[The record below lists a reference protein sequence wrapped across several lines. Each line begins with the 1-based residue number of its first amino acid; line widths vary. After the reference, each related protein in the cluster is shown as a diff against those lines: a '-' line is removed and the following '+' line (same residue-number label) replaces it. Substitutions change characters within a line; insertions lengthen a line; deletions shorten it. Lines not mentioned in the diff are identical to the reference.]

1 MSVTVPGLSRPHLGR
16 YKWWRTGQ
24 GSPVSLQP
32 SLLTAHHIMLP
43 VFIALIASAA
53 ANPDPIKLFE
63 TISAPEL
70 DIQSSAGI
78 RTDAATG
85 IRSVLMDQG
94 VALAETTFDSS
105 LEKSRC
111 MAREL
116 CKFGA
121 NRDTEFAPAVSAF
134 TVLSQT

>member
-1 MSVTVPGLSRPHLGR
+1 
-16 YKWWRTGQ
+16 
-24 GSPVSLQP
+24 
-32 SLLTAHHIMLP
+32 MLP
-43 VFIALIASAA
+43 VFLALLTSAA

-70 DIQSSAGI
+70 DIQSSAGL
-78 RTDAATG
+78 RSEAASG

-94 VALAETTFDSS
+94 VALAETPFDSS

-121 NRDTEFAPAVSAF
+121 NRETEFAPAVAAF
-134 TVLSQT
+134 TVSS

>member
-1 MSVTVPGLSRPHLGR
+1 MF
-16 YKWWRTGQ
+16 
-24 GSPVSLQP
+24 
-32 SLLTAHHIMLP
+32 P
-43 VFIALIASAA
+43 VFLALLAA
-53 ANPDPIKLFE
+53 VAAHPDPVQLFE
-63 TISAPEL
+63 TINAPEL
-70 DIQSSAGI
+70 DLQSSAGL
-78 RTDAATG
+78 RSESVSG

-134 TVLSQT
+134 TVLSQVRPEVGISSCVLYSGFLDEHEGHH

>member
-1 MSVTVPGLSRPHLGR
+1 
-16 YKWWRTGQ
+16 
-24 GSPVSLQP
+24 
-32 SLLTAHHIMLP
+32 MLP
-43 VFIALIASAA
+43 VFLALLASAA

-78 RTDAATG
+78 RTEAASG

-134 TVLSQT
+134 TVLTTQSNIARAEFYIYFYSGFLDEHEGDH

>member
-1 MSVTVPGLSRPHLGR
+1 
-16 YKWWRTGQ
+16 
-24 GSPVSLQP
+24 
-32 SLLTAHHIMLP
+32 MLP
-43 VFIALIASAA
+43 VFLTLLASAA

-70 DIQSSAGI
+70 DIQSSAGL
-78 RTDAATG
+78 RSEAASG

-134 TVLSQT
+134 TVILSHT